1 MVRQSKF
8 GLENHGLKDYGR
20 VFWTCS
26 AGTLY
31 EEAVKRGEAAITE
44 HGALIAHTGAHTGRS
59 ANDKFIVDEPST
71 CDQIWWG
78 KINRPFSEEN
88 FDRLHTKMCDY
99 LKGKDLFIQDFN
111 CGADAKT
118 QLPVRIIT
126 EYAWHSLFA
135 RNMFIKEK
143 NPSSHVP
150 EFTVIDAPGLKA
162 DPETDGTN
170 SRTFIVVNFAKRLVL
185 IGGTEYA
192 GEIKKSIFSVMNY
205 LLPQRGV
212 LPMHCS
218 ANMSQNGNTAIF
230 FGLSGTGKTTL
241 SADASRILIGDDEH
255 GWNDR
260 GVFNF
265 EGGCY
270 AKVINLSPEAEPEI
284 FSTTRTFKTLLE
296 NVVFDEESRIIDL
309 DDNKLTENTRASYP
323 IHLIPNASPNGTGGI
338 PKNVIFLTC
347 DAFGVLPPVSKL
359 DAEQAMYHFISGYTA
374 KVAGTERGVTEP
386 TPNFSPCYG
395 GPFLPLHPQRYA
407 QMLGEKIE
415 EHGSSVWLVNTG
427 WIGGPY
433 GVGNRISIKNTRN
446 IINAIHD
453 GSLARQETEEH
464 PVFKLQMPKKC
475 PSVPTDILNPRNLWD
490 NKDAYDKQA
499 DMLAE
504 KFTANYKLYSEE
516 S

>member
-1 MVRQSKF
+1 MVRQSQY
-8 GLENHGLKDYGR
+8 GLENHGLSDLGR

-31 EEAVKRGEAAITE
+31 EEAVKRGEAVISE
-44 HGALIAHTGAHTGRS
+44 HGALIAHTGIHTGRS
-59 ANDKFIVDEPST
+59 SNDKFIVEEAATKDK
-71 CDQIWWG
+71 IWWG
-78 KINRPFSEEN
+78 KVNKPISEEK
-88 FDRLHTKMCDY
+88 FDQLHKKMCDY
-99 LKGKDLFIQDFN
+99 FKQRDVFIQDLN
-111 CGADAKT
+111 CGADMQT
-118 QLPVRIIT
+118 QLPVRIVT

-143 NPSSHVP
+143 NPTSHVP
-150 EFTVIDAPGLKA
+150 EFTVIDAPGLQA

-170 SRTFIVVNFAKRLVL
+170 SSTFIVVNFDKRLVL

-205 LLPQRGV
+205 LLPQRGI

-218 ANMSQNGNTAIF
+218 ANMTQNGHTAVF

-255 GWNDR
+255 GWNDK

-270 AKVINLSPEAEPEI
+270 AKVINLSEEAEPEI
-284 FSTTRTFKTLLE
+284 YSTTRTFKTLLE
-296 NVVFDEESRIIDL
+296 NVVFDDESRVIDL
-309 DDNKLTENTRASYP
+309 DDGSLTENTRASYP
-323 IHLIPNASPNGTGGI
+323 ISLIPNASANGTGGI
-338 PKNVIFLTC
+338 PENVIFLTC

-359 DAEQAMYHFISGYTA
+359 TAEQAMYHFISGYTA
-374 KVAGTERGVTEP
+374 KVAGTEKGVTEP

-415 EHGSSVWLVNTG
+415 KTNAAVWLVNTG
-427 WIGGPY
+427 WVGGPH

-453 GSLARQETEEH
+453 GSLDRQETEEH
-464 PVFKLQMPKKC
+464 PIFKLRMPKKC
-475 PSVPTDILNPRNLWD
+475 PGVPTDILNPKNLWD
-490 NKDAYDKQA
+490 DKDAYDKQA
-499 DMLAE
+499 QMLLE
-504 KFTANYKLYSEE
+504 KFSVNYKLYTDT
-516 S
+516 